1 MTRARPDLLGALW
14 ARHLASPLP
23 RAWLGP
29 FGGFARRACRP
40 LERVLLDG
48 PPGAPRLRHW
58 AQGRWKLRTADPLD
72 LVEERARALGLP
84 GLGWVA
90 YEYAHLLED
99 FPAVAGAPSRWPLLA
114 FTFFQEQE
122 DLPLAGLPPAEW
134 RAPVAPARTRSRGLE
149 AERPPAEFRRGVARI
164 RRWIEAGDCYQ
175 VNLVQAFHAP
185 LATRDAPWLFARLRA
200 GDAGVAGY
208 QALFEERGRA
218 LVCDSPELFLERQG
232 EHLRAQPIKGTV
244 ALPAGPLREARR
256 RAAAW
261 LLASE
266 KDRAELA
273 MIVDLLRNDL
283 SRVCRPGSVQVGPW
297 PAILA
302 LPSLLH
308 TCARIRGRLRPGQGL
323 AQIFRAAF
331 PSGSIT
337 GCPRLR
343 AMERITQLE
352 SAPRGPCL
360 GALGRVEPTGDF
372 LFNVAI
378 RTALLEGGQLRLLA
392 GGGIT
397 CDSRPAAEEAESRL
411 KAERFRQVLA
421 GPG

>member
-1 MTRARPDLLGALW
+1 MIRPQPDPLDALW

-29 FGGFARRACRP
+29 FGGFAQRACRP
-40 LERVLLDG
+40 LERVVLDG
-48 PPGAPRLRHW
+48 PPAAPRLRHW
-58 AQGRWKLRTADPLD
+58 AQGRWQPRTADPLA

-99 FPAVAGAPSRWPLLA
+99 FPPVAAAPSRWPLLSFA
-114 FTFFQEQE
+114 FFLEQE
-122 DLPLAGLPPAEW
+122 ELSLAGLPPAEW
-134 RAPVAPARTRSRGLE
+134 LAPATSARTRSSGLA
-149 AERPPAEFRRGVARI
+149 AERPVAEFQRGVARI

-175 VNLVQAFHAP
+175 INLVQAFQAP
-185 LATRDAPWLFARLRA
+185 LATREAPWLFARLRA
-200 GDAGVAGY
+200 GDSGVPGY
-208 QALFEERGRA
+208 RALFEERGRA
-218 LVCDSPELFLERQG
+218 LVCDSPELFLERRG
-232 EHLRAQPIKGTV
+232 ERLLAQPIKGTV
-244 ALPAGPLREARR
+244 ALSAGSRGEARR

-266 KDRAELA
+266 KDQAELA

-283 SRVCRPGSVQVGPW
+283 SRVCRPGSVRVGPR
-297 PAILA
+297 PEILA

-308 TCARIRGRLRPGQGL
+308 TCARIRGRLRPHQGL
-323 AQIFRAAF
+323 AEIFRATF

-343 AMERITQLE
+343 AMERISQLE
-352 SAPRGPCL
+352 PAPRGPCL
-360 GALGRVEPTGDF
+360 GALGRVEPSGDF

-421 GPG
+421 GLG